1 MFALPRAPSGKQ
13 VNKTIGLQSL
23 PRCVH
28 AVSARNQ
35 SPTTTKMDE
44 LLAII
49 LIVIICCGMFFAW
62 MLSMATCPDRMVNLI
77 GGPGKKEKSYSRDSE
92 ELIIP
97 KDDSGELEACT
108 SSVYLQLNG
117 SKRTG
122 GSKKLSMVP
131 EQDEQLT
138 VNGGASQV
146 RPSILKQPTIEREP
160 IVEETINEYIPHEPF
175 YRNNPMHESINEFML
190 VPQEAM
196 HEFLPPDHPLMLRQV
211 YCSQSLPEYLTEMSM

>member
-1 MFALPRAPSGKQ
+1 
-13 VNKTIGLQSL
+13 
-23 PRCVH
+23 
-28 AVSARNQ
+28 
-35 SPTTTKMDE
+35 MDE

-62 MLSMATCPDRMVNLI
+62 MLSMATCPDRMVNLL
-77 GGPGKKEKSYSRDSE
+77 GGGKKEKSYSRDSE

-97 KDDSGELEACT
+97 RDEEAADNLEACT

-117 SKRTG
+117 SKRS

-138 VNGGASQV
+138 VGSNMPYS
-146 RPSILKQPTIEREP
+146 RPSILKQPTIDRP
-160 IVEETINEYIPHEPF
+160 SITEETINEYMPHEPF
-175 YRNNPMHESINEFML
+175 YRNNPSESIHEFML

-196 HEFLPPDHPLMLRQV
+196 HEYLPPGHPMTLNLRQV
-211 YCSQSLPEYLTEMSM
+211 YSSQSLPEFISIDEGFMI